1 MALPITT
8 TKLGTLHTIFT
19 NLIMIIH
26 LNRTTNRPPMSS
38 MAVKGYKNADVMN
51 IRGGYQEPFVV
62 TAQIPDHRK
71 SLC

>member
-1 MALPITT
+1 
-8 TKLGTLHTIFT
+8 
-19 NLIMIIH
+19 
-26 LNRTTNRPPMSS
+26 MSS